1 MKKYKINEIQIA
13 SGAAGSRRFNTLNN
27 EQAN

>member
-13 SGAAGSRRFNTLNN
+13 PCAAGSRRFNTLNN